1 MFQQWIFKENK
12 LTKLGRD
19 KTWLLHGWL
28 FNIISMLALQE
39 VQVGSVKLLNGT
51 AEHFTLIYLNYN
63 VVITT
68 LLQPFVKRNYFSLF
82 SASTTRVA
90 KTPSARQQCWL
101 ESFCKSRK
109 FLRQVH
115 YWLKNIRI
123 LCNTKYPD
131 NMPSVRLNWKVSGQ
145 SKKCPDHLENISG

>member
-82 SASTTRVA
+82 SASTTFEA
-90 KTPSARQQCWL
+90 TYL
-101 ESFCKSRK
+101 
-109 FLRQVH
+109 
-115 YWLKNIRI
+115 
-123 LCNTKYPD
+123 
-131 NMPSVRLNWKVSGQ
+131 
-145 SKKCPDHLENISG
+145 ISCYAN